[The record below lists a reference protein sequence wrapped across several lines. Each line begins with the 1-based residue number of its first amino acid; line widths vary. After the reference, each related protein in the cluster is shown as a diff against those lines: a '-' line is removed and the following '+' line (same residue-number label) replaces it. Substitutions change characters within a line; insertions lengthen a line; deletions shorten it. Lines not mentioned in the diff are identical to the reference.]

1 MKNIKNIKGKLGTVF
16 GILFVSF
23 VIYFL
28 IMLCMIHVKETQTH
42 TLDIEYTME
51 NGVNN
56 RELFFLVYHPSQ
68 KPKHIVTLS
77 SDTLRIGKKYM
88 ILNVKEFSVKKH
100 KIEN

>member
-1 MKNIKNIKGKLGTVF
+1 MKNIKKKLGTF
-16 GILFVSF
+16 LGISF
-23 VIYFL
+23 VIFVLYFL
-28 IMLCMIHVKETQTH
+28 IMCMISVKEMQTH

-56 RELFFLVYHPSQ
+56 RELFFLVYHPSRQ
-68 KPKHIVTLS
+68 PKHIVTLN

-88 ILNVKEFSVKKH
+88 ILNVKEFIVKKH